1 LTAKRPPEW
10 LDARR
15 QIVEERFVAITL
27 HRISGKLVC
36 GVVTLARQPDRSWWG
51 KCGKCGEE
59 FRVEPDARFEGQVR
73 AMRN

>member
-1 LTAKRPPEW
+1 M
-10 LDARR
+10 
-15 QIVEERFVAITL
+15 EEQFVAITL
-27 HRISGKLVC
+27 HRIAGQMVC
-36 GVVTLARQPDRSWWG
+36 GAVTLARQPDRSWWG